1 MTEQSPG
8 QPLSDTPS
16 PKIDTEGVKTLL
28 GDPKKAIIKL
38 ALPMIAAMSVH
49 TIYNL
54 VDAIWV
60 SGLGADALS
69 AVGFFFPFFFMAMAI
84 ATGLGLGGGSAI
96 SRRIGARDKKGA
108 DAVAAH
114 TIIIMLLVAVVF
126 TIPLFIFAENVFL
139 RLGAGRTIGMAVS
152 YAKIM
157 FAGTTIVFFVNIA
170 AAILR
175 SEGDARRAMFAMILG
190 SGINMV
196 LDPIFIYTLRLGVAG
211 AAWATIV
218 SLLVT
223 SVILFNWLFLKKD
236 TYISFSFRGFR
247 FKKEIVADIFK
258 VGLPASAQ
266 QLSMSFTMLII
277 NLILV
282 RVGGTDGVAVY
293 TTGWRVATIA
303 ILPLLG
309 MATAVVSV
317 TGATFGQH
325 AFKKLKVAFMYALKI
340 GVVIEILIAIA
351 TFLLSLQITAMFTQ
365 AEASA
370 RIADD
375 LVVFLRIMCL
385 FYPTAAFG
393 ILSSAVF
400 QGTGKGMNALIATI
414 IRTLVLTPLFSVV
427 FAFILDRG
435 LLGVWLGIAAGNTVG
450 AAVAFLWA
458 TAHIRNLMAAARK
471 DEENVLSSEGI
482 IGRSA

>member
-8 QPLSDTPS
+8 QSLSDTPS
-16 PKIDTEGVKTLL
+16 PKIETEGVKTLL

-49 TIYNL
+49 IIYNL

-126 TIPLFIFAENVFL
+126 TIPLFLFAENVFL

-157 FAGTTIVFFVNIA
+157 FAGTTIVFFVSIA

-175 SEGDARRAMFAMILG
+175 SEGDARRAMFAMALG

-236 TYISFSFRGFR
+236 TYISFSFRSFG

-317 TGATFGQH
+317 TGATFGQR
-325 AFKKLKVAFMYALKI
+325 AFKKLEAAFMYALKI

-351 TFLLSLQITAMFTQ
+351 IFLLSLQITAMFTQ

-400 QGTGKGMNALIATI
+400 QGTGKGMSALIATI

-458 TAHIRNLMAAARK
+458 TAHIRNLMAPARK

>member
-8 QPLSDTPS
+8 QSLSDTPS
-16 PKIDTEGVKTLL
+16 PKIETEGVKTLL

-38 ALPMIAAMSVH
+38 ALPMVIAMLAH
-49 TIYNL
+49 TVYNL

-96 SRRIGARDKKGA
+96 SRRIGARDKRGA
-108 DAVAAH
+108 DAVAVH
-114 TIIIMLLVAVVF
+114 TIIIMLLAAVVF
-126 TIPLFIFAENVFL
+126 TIPLFIFAENILL
-139 RLGAGRTIGMAVS
+139 RLGAGRTIGMALP

-170 AAILR
+170 ATILR
-175 SEGDARRAMFAMILG
+175 SEGDARRAMFAITLG
-190 SGINMV
+190 SGLNIV

-211 AAWATIV
+211 AAWATIL
-218 SLLVT
+218 SLFVT
-223 SVILFNWLFLKKD
+223 SVILFKWLFLKKN

-247 FKKEIVADIFK
+247 FKREIVRDIFR
-258 VGLPASAQ
+258 VGLPASVQ
-266 QLSMSFTMLII
+266 QLSMAFTMLVI

-282 RVGGTDGVAVY
+282 RIGGTDGVAVY

-309 MATAVVSV
+309 VATAVVSV
-317 TGATFGQH
+317 TGTAFGQH
-325 AFKKLKVAFMYALKI
+325 AFTKVNAAFIYALKI
-340 GVVIEILIAIA
+340 GVFIEVFIAIP
-351 TFLLSLQITAMFTQ
+351 TWLLSPQITAMFTR
-365 AEASA
+365 AEAAA

-375 LVVFLRIMCL
+375 LVVFLKIMCL
-385 FYPTAAFG
+385 FYPLAALG
-393 ILSSAVF
+393 ILSSAMF

-427 FAFILDRG
+427 FAIILDG
-435 LLGVWLGIAAGNTVG
+435 SLLGVWFGIAVGNTVG
-450 AAVAFLWA
+450 STVAFFWA
-458 TAHIRNLMAAARK
+458 KAHIRSLMAAAGK
-471 DEENVLSSEGI
+471 NKENVLGSQDIRMG
-482 IGRSA
+482 

>member
-1 MTEQSPG
+1 MTEESPG
-8 QPLSDTPS
+8 QSRSDMPT
-16 PKIDTEGVKTLL
+16 PKIETEGVKTLL
-28 GDPKKAIIKL
+28 GEPKKAIIKL

-96 SRRIGARDKKGA
+96 SRRIGARDKRGA

-114 TIIIMLLVAVVF
+114 TIMIMLLVAVVF

-139 RLGAGRTIGMAVS
+139 RLGAGRTVGMAVS

-170 AAILR
+170 ATILR
-175 SEGDARRAMFAMILG
+175 SEGDARRAMFAMTLG
-190 SGINMV
+190 SGMNMV

-211 AAWATIV
+211 AAWATMV

-247 FKKEIVADIFK
+247 FKREIVTDIFR
-258 VGLPASAQ
+258 VGLPSSAQ

-325 AFKKLKVAFMYALKI
+325 AFKKLNAAFMYALKMGI
-340 GVVIEILIAIA
+340 AIEVLVAIA
-351 TFLLSLQITAMFTQ
+351 TFLLSLPITAMFTQ
-365 AEASA
+365 AEAAA

-385 FYPTAAFG
+385 FYPAAAFG

-427 FAFILDRG
+427 FAFILDRS
-435 LLGVWLGIAAGNTVG
+435 LPGVWFGIAVGNTVG

-458 TAHIRNLMAAARK
+458 KAYIRSLMAAATK
-471 DEENVLSSEGI
+471 ANYPKE
-482 IGRSA
+482 

>member
-1 MTEQSPG
+1 MTEPSPG
-8 QPLSDTPS
+8 QSPSDTPS
-16 PKIDTEGVKTLL
+16 PKIETEGIKTLL

-49 TIYNL
+49 IIYNL

-108 DAVAAH
+108 DAVTAH
-114 TIIIMLLVAVVF
+114 TIIIMLLAAVVF
-126 TIPLFIFAENVFL
+126 TIPLFVFAENIFI

-152 YAKIM
+152 YARIM
-157 FAGTTIVFFVNIA
+157 FAGTTFIFFVNIA
-170 AAILR
+170 ATILR

-190 SGINMV
+190 SGMNMI

-211 AAWATIV
+211 AAWATVV
-218 SLLVT
+218 SLAVT
-223 SVILFNWLFLKKD
+223 SVILFYWLFLKKN

-247 FKKEIVADIFK
+247 FKREIVRDILR

-266 QLSMSFTMLII
+266 QLSMAFTMLII

-282 RVGGTDGVAVY
+282 RIGGTDGVAGY

-309 MATAVVSV
+309 IATAVVSV
-317 TGATFGQH
+317 TGASFGQGALEKVNT
-325 AFKKLKVAFMYALKI
+325 AFIYALKI
-340 GVVIEILIAIA
+340 GVVIEISIAIA

-365 AEASA
+365 AEATA

-375 LVVFLRIMCL
+375 LVVFLKIMCL
-385 FYPTAAFG
+385 FYPVAAFG
-393 ILSSAVF
+393 ILSSAMF
-400 QGTGKGMNALIATI
+400 QGTGKGINALIATI
-414 IRTLVLTPLFSVV
+414 IRTLLLTPLFSLV
-427 FAFILDRG
+427 FAFLLDQS
-435 LLGVWLGIAAGNTVG
+435 LLGVWFGIAVGNTVG

-458 TAHIRNLMAAARK
+458 KAHIRNLMAAARK
-471 DEENVLSSEGI
+471 DKENVLSSQGI
-482 IGRSA
+482 RVR

>member
-1 MTEQSPG
+1 
-8 QPLSDTPS
+8 
-16 PKIDTEGVKTLL
+16 
-28 GDPKKAIIKL
+28 
-38 ALPMIAAMSVH
+38 
-49 TIYNL
+49 
-54 VDAIWV
+54 
-60 SGLGADALS
+60 
-69 AVGFFFPFFFMAMAI
+69 
-84 ATGLGLGGGSAI
+84 
-96 SRRIGARDKKGA
+96 
-108 DAVAAH
+108 
-114 TIIIMLLVAVVF
+114 
-126 TIPLFIFAENVFL
+126 
-139 RLGAGRTIGMAVS
+139 
-152 YAKIM
+152 
-157 FAGTTIVFFVNIA
+157 
-170 AAILR
+170 
-175 SEGDARRAMFAMILG
+175 MFAMALG
-190 SGINMV
+190 SGMNMV

-247 FKKEIVADIFK
+247 FKREIVTDIFR

-309 MATAVVSV
+309 IATAVVSV
-317 TGATFGQH
+317 SGATFGQR
-325 AFKKLKVAFMYALKI
+325 AFKKLNTTFMYALKI
-340 GVVIEILIAIA
+340 GLVIEILIVIA
-351 TFLLSLQITAMFTQ
+351 TFLLSPQITAMFTQ
-365 AEASA
+365 ADASA

-393 ILSSAVF
+393 ILSSAMF
-400 QGTGKGMNALIATI
+400 QGTGKGMNALMTTI
-414 IRTLVLTPLFSVV
+414 IRTLVLTPLFSGV
-427 FAFILDRG
+427 FAFLLDRG
-435 LLGVWLGIAAGNTVG
+435 LPGVWFGIAVGNTVG

-458 TAHIRNLMAAARK
+458 KAHIRSLMAADGEMQPARR
-471 DEENVLSSEGI
+471 E
-482 IGRSA
+482 

>member
-8 QPLSDTPS
+8 QSRSDTPFS
-16 PKIDTEGVKTLL
+16 KIETEGIKTLL

-49 TIYNL
+49 IIYNL

-60 SGLGADALS
+60 SGLGANALS

-96 SRRIGARDKKGA
+96 SRRIGARDKRGA

-114 TIIIMLLVAVVF
+114 TIIIMLLAAVVF
-126 TIPLFIFAENVFL
+126 TIPLFIFAENIFL

-152 YAKIM
+152 YARIM
-157 FAGTTIVFFVNIA
+157 FAGTTIVFFVSIA
-170 AAILR
+170 ATILR

-190 SGINMV
+190 SGMNMV

-211 AAWATIV
+211 AAWATMV
-218 SLLVT
+218 SLAVT
-223 SVILFNWLFLKKD
+223 SVILFYWLFLKKD

-247 FKKEIVADIFK
+247 FKREIVRDILR

-266 QLSMSFTMLII
+266 QLSMAFTMLII

-309 MATAVVSV
+309 IATAVVSV
-317 TGATFGQH
+317 TGASFGQGALEKVNT
-325 AFKKLKVAFMYALKI
+325 AFIYALKI
-340 GVVIEILIAIA
+340 GVVIEISIAIA

-365 AEASA
+365 AEAAA
-370 RIADD
+370 RIADS

-385 FYPTAAFG
+385 FYPVAAFG
-393 ILSSAVF
+393 ILSSAMF
-400 QGTGKGMNALIATI
+400 QGTGKGINALIATI
-414 IRTLVLTPLFSVV
+414 IRTLLLTPLFSLV
-427 FAFILDRG
+427 FAFLLDQS
-435 LLGVWLGIAAGNTVG
+435 LPGVWFGIAVGNTVG

-458 TAHIRNLMAAARK
+458 KAHIRNLMAAARK
-471 DEENVLSSEGI
+471 DEENVLSSQGI
-482 IGRSA
+482 RIG

>member
-8 QPLSDTPS
+8 QSRSDTPFS
-16 PKIDTEGVKTLL
+16 KIETEGIKTLL

-49 TIYNL
+49 IIYNL

-96 SRRIGARDKKGA
+96 SRRIGARDKRGA

-114 TIIIMLLVAVVF
+114 TIIIMLLAAMVF
-126 TIPLFIFAENVFL
+126 TIPLFLFAENIFL

-152 YAKIM
+152 YARIM
-157 FAGTTIVFFVNIA
+157 FAGTTIIFFVNIA
-170 AAILR
+170 ATILR

-190 SGINMV
+190 SVMNMV

-211 AAWATIV
+211 AAWATMI
-218 SLLVT
+218 SLAVT
-223 SVILFNWLFLKKD
+223 SVILFDWLFLKKN

-247 FKKEIVADIFK
+247 FKREIVRDILR

-266 QLSMSFTMLII
+266 QLSMAFTMLIL

-309 MATAVVSV
+309 IATAVVSV
-317 TGATFGQH
+317 TGANFGQRALEKVNI
-325 AFKKLKVAFMYALKI
+325 AFIYALKI
-340 GVVIEILIAIA
+340 GVVIEISIAIA

-365 AEASA
+365 AEAAA
-370 RIADD
+370 RIADS

-385 FYPTAAFG
+385 FYPVAAFG
-393 ILSSAVF
+393 ILSSAMF
-400 QGTGKGMNALIATI
+400 QGTGKGINALIATI
-414 IRTLVLTPLFSVV
+414 IRTLLLTPLFSLV
-427 FAFILDRG
+427 FAFLLDQS
-435 LLGVWLGIAAGNTVG
+435 LPGVWFGIAVGNTVG

-458 TAHIRNLMAAARK
+458 RAHIRNLMAAVRK
-471 DEENVLSSEGI
+471 DEENGLSSQGI
-482 IGRSA
+482 RVR